1 MQLKEIKE
9 FMKWCSQGE
18 KTIDK
23 RLEMFNKQ
31 ETNILNQIET
41 LKESLDLIHFK
52 QWYYSTAKYHNSE
65 KFVKNMSLNDMPED
79 IQKLYK
85 KTHLY
90 EEKNNRQ
97 D

>member
-1 MQLKEIKE
+1 
-9 FMKWCSQGE
+9 
-18 KTIDK
+18 
-23 RLEMFNKQ
+23 MFNKQ

-65 KFVKNMSLNDMPED
+65 KFVKNMSLDDMPED